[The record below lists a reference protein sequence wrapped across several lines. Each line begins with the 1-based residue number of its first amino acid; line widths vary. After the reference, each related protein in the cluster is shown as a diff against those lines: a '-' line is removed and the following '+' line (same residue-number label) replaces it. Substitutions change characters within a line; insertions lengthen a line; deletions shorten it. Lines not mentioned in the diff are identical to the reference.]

1 MRMDRNQF
9 LAGLAAGEPQIGIWS
24 SLSTSFAIEVVADAG
39 FDWVLL
45 DMEYSPNDLNSVI
58 GTGPK
63 L

>member
-1 MRMDRNQF
+1 MRLDRNQF
-9 LAGLAAGEPQIGIWS
+9 LAGLAASEPQIGIWS

-58 GTGPK
+58 GTGSK